1 MPLGA
6 FKAGAATPEDLVEE
20 ARVTINVCIRAVAI
34 AGAIGAAGGIGDAA
48 CVDGADS
55 VALAGGCVREAG
67 SAN

>member
-6 FKAGAATPEDLVEE
+6 IKAGAVKPEDLVEE
-20 ARVTINVCIRAVAI
+20 ARVTIHIRAVAI
-34 AGAIGAAGGIGDAA
+34 AGAIGVAGGIGDAA

-55 VALAGGCVREAG
+55 VAIAGCCVREAG